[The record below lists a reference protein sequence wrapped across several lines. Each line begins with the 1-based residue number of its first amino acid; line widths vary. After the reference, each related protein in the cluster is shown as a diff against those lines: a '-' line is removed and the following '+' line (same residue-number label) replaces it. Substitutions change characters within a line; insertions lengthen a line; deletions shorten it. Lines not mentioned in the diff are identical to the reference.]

1 MSMFVVLYFLLTFFQ
16 KSIIIVS
23 IEQVAIASCS
33 DGIAAEFHNN
43 GSFEPLL
50 WNSDIIAMC
59 IFIGTSQS
67 ANEMCRVFAVKP
79 RKALHPNNAEIS

>member
-1 MSMFVVLYFLLTFFQ
+1 MSIFVVLYFLLTFFQ
-16 KSIIIVS
+16 KSIIIIS
-23 IEQVAIASCS
+23 IEQVAIATCS

-59 IFIGTSQS
+59 IFIGTSQC
-67 ANEMCRVFAVKP
+67 ANEMCRIFCGKTAKSP
-79 RKALHPNNAEIS
+79 APQQC